1 MRSAWAALVR
11 ETNARSAATF
21 GPAFVDVAAWL
32 ASPQAWEDTGVSPTT
47 DDLTAQA
54 KRELPP
60 SLALDSAHLNPAGNT
75 GLAKLID
82 RHMTGLG
89 WL

>member
-1 MRSAWAALVR
+1 M
-11 ETNARSAATF
+11 
-21 GPAFVDVAAWL
+21 
-32 ASPQAWEDTGVSPTT
+32 SPTA

-60 SLALDSAHLNPAGNT
+60 SLALDSAHLNPDGNT